1 MIRSLKLIA
10 ASLFFLLAVATPANA
25 AVPQQLQQFA
35 VCGGS
40 SAFVGLG
47 LEPWY
52 ACIEQP
58 RGSGTI
64 IIDDINDIWLIVLV
78 LIEDAIKL
86 SGYIAAGFIFWGGF
100 KYIKSN
106 GDANQAGQG
115 RDIMRNALIGL
126 LIVMVSIAIVEFVYG
141 NLT

>member
-1 MIRSLKLIA
+1 MSGLKIVLVSL
-10 ASLFFLLAVATPANA
+10 LLALVTVTPASA

-40 SAFVGLG
+40 SNFVGLG

-58 RGSGTI
+58 RGSGTV
-64 IIDDINDIWLIVLV
+64 IIDDINDIWLIILV
-78 LIEDAIKL
+78 ILDDAIKL
-86 SGYIAAGFIFWGGF
+86 SGYIAAGFLFWGGF

-106 GDANQAGQG
+106 GDPQQAAQG

-126 LIVMVSIAIVEFVYG
+126 LIVLIAVALVEFVAG
-141 NLT
+141 SLI